1 MIHKF
6 KFELETNNE
15 REAKEITDFIDKLNK
30 KYRLKIPEENNTS
43 PFKLGESQAP
53 KTLPQVKVNASGNL
67 GDVSGSDTHSTK
79 HIFQTIPKDSVSYL
93 PSDTKQE
100 LNKEIGKDY
109 DVSINRFPRVNFAKS
124 VFPEQ
129 SKVKSELSEDKPC

>member
-15 REAKEITDFIDKLNK
+15 REAKEITDFVDKINE

-79 HIFQTIPKDSVSYL
+79 QE
-93 PSDTKQE
+93 TKS
-100 LNKEIGKDY
+100 EILKDY
-109 DVSINRFPRVNFAKS
+109 IIKGDVF
-124 VFPEQ
+124 
-129 SKVKSELSEDKPC
+129 EDGK